1 MLPWTELTAGKQASS
16 DVEQAYIPH
25 KRDILLTQEQEDCT
39 THH

>member
-1 MLPWTELTAGKQASS
+1 MLPWMESTAGKQASS

-25 KRDILLTQEQEDCT
+25 KRDILLTQEQEDST